1 MLHFNSHQQQK
12 EPETENDGLKGGEEM
27 HYLFLGLAIVGELI
41 GSSLLKASEGF
52 TKIFPTIGLLFAF
65 AASFFFLSLALKVIP
80 LNAAYAIWS
89 GLGMVATTIISVLIW
104 KEKINGAS
112 IAGILLILAGVV
124 ILNLFGPGHGES
136 RQSDTSVIEEAE
148 SK

>member
-1 MLHFNSHQQQK
+1 
-12 EPETENDGLKGGEEM
+12 M

-52 TKIFPTIGLLFAF
+52 TKVLPTIGLLFAF

-104 KEKINGAS
+104 KERINVAS
-112 IAGILLILAGVV
+112 VAGILLILAGVV

-136 RQSDTSVIEEAE
+136 GQSDSSVSEEAE